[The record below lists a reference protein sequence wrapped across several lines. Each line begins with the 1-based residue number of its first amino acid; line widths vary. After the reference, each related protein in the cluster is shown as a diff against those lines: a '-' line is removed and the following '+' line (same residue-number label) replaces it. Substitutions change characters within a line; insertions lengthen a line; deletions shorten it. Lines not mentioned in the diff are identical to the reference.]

1 MKRNKILSQVTALC
15 AVAALSAN
23 GIGISAF
30 ADNTSNTTEGTYV
43 LMNIPYNDFYK
54 AEITNDVRVDGV
66 TSATLQK
73 TRNGGLVSGSF
84 HEDKEG
90 TDITGITYPVKVSNL
105 SDLNKYKQITDSDAV
120 TITTTMKGNTQETKY
135 EGKASLFENG
145 KYSYYVLPE
154 NETPDNYKELSFDSN
169 GNPVFSSIKGKTA
182 TEVSN
187 ASASITGSSRYGD
200 YEVSISDIP
209 FDTSKVYGVILKT
222 EDGKSYGLR
231 HLENIW
237 RGTELAWCTGDT
249 TSVKGNPTD
258 SEHYKSMV
266 GHTIK
271 DIEYITDNGIYN
283 ISTNLEVPEYKY
295 LYAGLTWD
303 QYWASENVYLNGTD
317 MKASSDEKDAKGESD
332 KGAFDVVTR
341 ATTNHGLHR
350 GSFQCIANIV
360 DEDGNK
366 YNVSHWAEDG
376 SKFYTS
382 DGQEIGYSKGTLTLA
397 NGETKKLEHY
407 EVSGI
412 KYVPVKVKASDYDA
426 FRSKYPTIENGQ
438 QLVGGY
444 SENKLSAYSETA
456 NVTAKT
462 NGIKIAEKQDDGS
475 FKFTKRVVGTDSGIK
490 DSALKKAEKIEATV
504 KPADDAESYGCFIRV
519 DLNGDDY
526 GALGSNMQAV
536 KWEYYGNDET
546 YKNKLAT
553 YGTKFAADN
562 WMHKA
567 MGIQLGLTDSLR
579 CQLPEN
585 TDGTGY
591 WKLTVYALGYEDYT
605 IKVKAESDNIV
616 KESSGDIDTSKLEE
630 AINNAL
636 KLNESDYTAESW
648 ATMQTELS
656 EAKDELS
663 TPHSQPAVDEA
674 INHLNA
680 AVSALVKKTVA
691 ISSSDVKLNTVT
703 YVYDGKAKNPTVSVK
718 VNNNTLVKDTDYTV
732 SYKNNVNA
740 GTASVTV
747 TGKGSYTSSVT
758 KTFKISPKS
767 ISKPTSVTKVSVKT
781 YTGKQI
787 KPSVQIK
794 IGTKTLSANK
804 DYSVTYGVNKIGKG
818 TITITG
824 KGNYIGKFVRTF
836 SINPRSTTASVTS
849 KSRKLIVS
857 VAKKSEATKYQIA
870 YSTRSDF
877 KGAKIL
883 NTKSLKSSVK
893 ATAGKKYF
901 VKVRTVKTVGKTNY
915 TSKWSS
921 VKSVVI
927 KK

>member
-1 MKRNKILSQVTALC
+1 MKRKKILSQVTALC
-15 AVAALSAN
+15 AVAAMSAN

-30 ADNTSNTTEGTYV
+30 ADNTSKTTDGTYV

-54 AEITNDVRVDGV
+54 AEITNDVRVDSV

-73 TRNGGLVSGSF
+73 TRNSGLVSGSF

-90 TDITGITYPVKVSNL
+90 TDITGITYPVKVSDLNA
-105 SDLNKYKQITDSDAV
+105 LNKYKQVTDSDSV
-120 TITTTMKGNTQETKY
+120 TITTTTRGNTQETKY

-169 GNPVFSSIKGKTA
+169 GDPVFSSIKGKAA

-187 ASASITGSSRYGD
+187 ATTSIKGSSRYGD
-200 YEVSISDIP
+200 YEVSISDIT

-258 SEHYKSMV
+258 SEHYKAMV

-283 ISTNLEVPEYKY
+283 ISTDLEVPEYKY

-303 QYWASENVYLNGTD
+303 EYWANENVYLNGTD
-317 MKASSDEKDAKGESD
+317 MKASSDEKDTKGELD

-350 GSFQCIANIV
+350 GSFQCISTII
-360 DEDGNK
+360 DTEGNK
-366 YNVSHWAEDG
+366 YSVSHWAEDG

-382 DGQEIGYSKGTLTLA
+382 DGKEIGYSKGTLTLP
-397 NGETKKLEHY
+397 NGEVKTLEHY

-438 QLVGGY
+438 KLEGGY

-462 NGIKIAEKQDDGS
+462 NGIKIAEKQADGS
-475 FKFTKRVVGTDSGIK
+475 FTFTKRTTGTDSGIK
-490 DSALKKAEKIEATV
+490 DSTLKKAENIEATV
-504 KPADDAESYGCFIRV
+504 TTSDKAESYGCFIRV

-526 GALGSNMQAV
+526 GSLGSNMQAV

-562 WMHKA
+562 WMHKS

-579 CQLPEN
+579 CKLPEN

-591 WKLTVYALGYEDYT
+591 WKLTVYALGYEDYSVK
-605 IKVKAESDNIV
+605 IKAESDNIV
-616 KESSGDIDTSKLEE
+616 KETSTEIDTSKLEE
-630 AINNAL
+630 AIKNASAL
-636 KLNESDYTAESW
+636 VETDYTAESW
-648 ATMQTELS
+648 AAMQTELS
-656 EAKDELS
+656 EAKDELA
-663 TPHSQPAVDEA
+663 TPHSQAAVDEA
-674 INHLNA
+674 ISHLNS
-680 AVSALVKKTVA
+680 AVSALVKKTTTLKN
-691 ISSSDVKLNTVT
+691 SDVKINTVSYT
-703 YVYDGKAKNPTVSVK
+703 YDGKAKKPEVTVTSDNK
-718 VNNNTLVKDTDYTV
+718 KLVKDSDYTV

-740 GTASVTV
+740 GTATVTV
-747 TGKGSYTSSVT
+747 TGKGDYTGTVT
-758 KTFKISPKS
+758 KTFKISSKS
-767 ISKPTSVTKVSVKT
+767 ISKPTFVTKVSEKT

-787 KPSVQIK
+787 KPTVQIK
-794 IGTKTLSANK
+794 IGSKTLAANK
-804 DYSVTYGVNKIGKG
+804 DYTVKYGTNKIGKA
-818 TITITG
+818 TITLYG
-824 KGNYIGKFVRTF
+824 KGNYSGSFVRIFT
-836 SINPRSTTASVTS
+836 IVPRSTAVSVKTTSKKLIASVT
-849 KSRKLIVS
+849 
-857 VAKKSEATKYQIA
+857 KKSEATKYQIA

-877 KGAKIL
+877 KGAKTIS
-883 NTKSLKSSVK
+883 TKFLKTSVK
-893 ATAGKKYF
+893 ATSGKKYY

-915 TSKWSS
+915 VSKWSS
-921 VKSVVI
+921 VKSIII